1 MVSNKTLALFIIV
14 TVIISLGG
22 TLLSLNMLQDLSQS
36 RQFIPS
42 KQVTG
47 LASGTVELNISTN
60 MSCVI
65 ASNVSFGASTG
76 QILTT
81 VNLSTNLANT
91 NGFNNCASDPTCMGM
106 MINNTGNVNV
116 NVTFKSDVNG
126 TTLLGGPGASPASF
140 NYSVANGSNNGALLP
155 GCNSGL
161 KTAWG
166 YVNETITTICTN
178 LTATSTNKVMT
189 IEYNATIDANTPT
202 GLKTATITIT
212 CAQN

>member
-1 MVSNKTLALFIIV
+1 MELSNKSLALLLVAAIV
-14 TVIISLGG
+14 ISLGG
-22 TLLSLNMLQDLSQS
+22 TLISLNKLSQ
-36 RQFIPS
+36 QGL
-42 KQVTG
+42 TG
-47 LASGTVELNISTN
+47 LAAGTVVLNVSEN
-60 MSCVI
+60 MSCTI
-65 ASNVSFGASTG
+65 SSNVSFGTSAG
-76 QILTT
+76 QILTI
-81 VNLSTNLANT
+81 VNLSTNGSNS
-91 NGFNNCASDPTCMGM
+91 NGFNDCTSNDACRGM